1 MEIVCESPKIVKQ
14 PSMLRKFVIPEESFE
29 NLSDDSKEEECIQLK
44 NIRLHQDS
52 SQKMADENLPQE
64 NNFFKMP

>member
-1 MEIVCESPKIVKQ
+1 
-14 PSMLRKFVIPEESFE
+14 MLRKFVIPEESFE

-64 NNFFKMP
+64 NNFFIMP